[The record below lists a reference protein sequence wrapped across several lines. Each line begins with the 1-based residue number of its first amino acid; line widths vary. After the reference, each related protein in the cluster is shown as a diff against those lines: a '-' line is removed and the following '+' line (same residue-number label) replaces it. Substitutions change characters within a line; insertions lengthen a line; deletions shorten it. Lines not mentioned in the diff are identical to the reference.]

1 MATYQVKDK
10 EGTTYKV
17 KGPAGATEEQLI
29 NAVMAQKSRDKIT
42 GIRAELEELR
52 ANRFIPEPEEE
63 DTTLIGNILRG
74 VPAGFVQGL
83 EIGAI
88 GLTEP
93 LGEETQ
99 QSARDIIRGVADAVK
114 PELANPEEVSA
125 KIAQGIGSFASLA
138 PMLLAGPAAIVA
150 VPAFAAAMGVGEA
163 SERARAAG
171 ATPEERT
178 KAAALG
184 IFPGLL
190 DVIPFARVS
199 RKFAPAL
206 NDVVSKIGP
215 RELSDWKSRIQ
226 RAAVT
231 GGIEGAQ
238 ETAQGLV
245 QNAIEKGVYNP
256 DRAILTREPL
266 EEGGIGLSAGFIIQ
280 GLLDA
285 FVGRKRDFDAAPE
298 TPEAP
303 EAPEAPAQGEL
314 FGPAPIPVAP
324 PRASETLLAEQLRAE
339 EGIPTTEQD
348 RDAVRREAAAI
359 NPTVSLTEAEIDAEL
374 TRLQTDYTN
383 KKYQRDRAAEY
394 PSMVDQLDDI
404 YHNGIDAW
412 KATIKTTKDKYP
424 KP

>member
-10 EGTTYKV
+10 DGTTYKV
-17 KGPAGATEEQLI
+17 EGPAGATEEQI
-29 NAVMAQKSRDKIT
+29 IAAVLNKKLDTEIAEIEDRRT
-42 GIRAELEELR
+42 AIRESMR
-52 ANRFIPEPEEE
+52 VPEPEEE

-178 KAAALG
+178 KAAAWG
-184 IFPGLL
+184 IAPGLL

-215 RELSDWKSRIQ
+215 QELKGWGSRIW
-226 RAAVT
+226 RASIT

-298 TPEAP
+298 TPEAQQ
-303 EAPEAPAQGEL
+303 A
-314 FGPAPIPVAP
+314 
-324 PRASETLLAEQLRAE
+324 TLAAARDAEDQAAALRATARGDTAAAE
-339 EGIPTTEQD
+339 AAVLQPDLFPTT
-348 RDAVRREAAAI
+348 
-359 NPTVSLTEAEIDAEL
+359 
-374 TRLQTDYTN
+374 
-383 KKYQRDRAAEY
+383 RAA
-394 PSMVDQLDDI
+394 
-404 YHNGIDAW
+404 
-412 KATIKTTKDKYP
+412 
-424 KP
+424 